1 MDMKYKRQKKVKS
14 ILRAF
19 NVIGF
24 EPPYRVVLDGT
35 LTMAALNHKVNLA
48 IQIPSYFGCQ
58 DAATSSSIEL
68 CTTKCVIKEL
78 EKMGSYFFGALHILK
93 QFTIV
98 KCAHNRKKIK
108 SAVTCLKNL
117 TEGEIKYIFASQ
129 DKIVQEFVEKSQLP
143 LLYLHYATLVLK
155 KPSFLRDPKAIEP
168 PANEVEPSDLSK
180 LEAIKDKEGLTGK
193 QVNDPVFEK
202 RREKLMSKI
211 EQRKK
216 ERLKAKEMKLNG
228 CAQFGKNRLQRRNSP
243 AAETIEMSDVKSRC
257 RNRKKRR
264 VSKIVH
270 GDLSVDS

>member
-1 MDMKYKRQKKVKS
+1 MDMKYKRQKKGKS

-98 KCAHNRKKIK
+98 KCAHNRKKNK

-143 LLYLHYATLVLK
+143 LLYLHTATLVLK

-168 PANEVEPSDLSK
+168 PANEVDQSDMSK
-180 LEAIKDKEGLTGK
+180 LEAIKAKDE

-202 RREKLMSKI
+202 RREKLMRKI

-228 CAQFGKNRLQRRNSP
+228 CAQFGKNRLQRRNSQ
-243 AAETIEMSDVKSRC
+243 AAETIEMPDVKSGC